1 MPVLFATAADIPS
14 LISLINKAYRGDES
28 RRGWTTEAHLLE
40 GELRTDEKDLLQL
53 MQMPDAA
60 FLKYINEDGVIQG
73 TVFLKKAD
81 DKMYL
86 GMLSV
91 SPLLQSQGIGK
102 ELMADAESYARKCG
116 CNTVFMKVISVR
128 HELIAWYERKGYY
141 KTGER
146 ETFPPGNQFGI
157 PTQPLEF
164 LLMEK
169 MIG

>member
-1 MPVLFATAADIPS
+1 MSVQSATAGDIPA
-14 LISLINKAYRGDES
+14 LISLINKAYRGEES
-28 RRGWTTEAHLLE
+28 RRGWTTEAHLIK

-53 MQMPDAA
+53 MQMPDAT
-60 FLKYINEDGVIQG
+60 FLKYVNKDGDIEG

-91 SPLLQSQGIGK
+91 SPLSQGQGIGK
-102 ELMADAESYARKCG
+102 ELMAGAESYARQCG
-116 CNTVFMKVISVR
+116 CSTVFMKVISVR
-128 HELIAWYERKGYY
+128 DELIAWYERKGYQW
-141 KTGER
+141 TGEK
-146 ETFPPGNQFGI
+146 EAFPSGNQFGT

-169 MIG
+169 MID